1 MGGVKALKCVREIFS
16 SNRRRTQ
23 APFVP
28 PLQSARRENRVTLYH
43 VNEFRWFFIVCK
55 RYWELMCAQGSRRER
70 GLWTFSVGGRSTA
83 FFWNLITLSQM
94 QICDFLYSIL
104 VLPQKNLSPL
114 QRPFPAALTY
124 CSISYREPLWR
135 DKTTGLN
142 FLFQSPIL
150 IFRSTMAKKITV
162 FGTTHICFAIM
173 INFPLPG

>member
-55 RYWELMCAQGSRRER
+55 RYWEHVCSREQKGER
-70 GLWTFSVGGRSTA
+70 FMNIFSGWQEHSILLKPYYPVSDANMRFS
-83 FFWNLITLSQM
+83 L
-94 QICDFLYSIL
+94 LYSGSA
-104 VLPQKNLSPL
+104 PNLSPL

-135 DKTTGLN
+135 GKTTGLN

-150 IFRSTMAKKITV
+150 IFRSIMAKKITV